1 MKQLKQYSQM
11 MMKMIKCKIYIL
23 LAIVM
28 GNSFAMIACDC
39 DYFLK
44 RISHENYYYYETI
57 FMANIESI
65 KTINDSVSLIKVA
78 SIENFKGQ
86 GVDSFYVE
94 TGSSCSININ
104 IGDNWLL
111 FLNHDF
117 LSYCSPSSKKQNIK
131 DDKIIDFL
139 RFPKTFKDSLISN
152 SLLFTKQV
160 NTSELWNEVKK
171 IKCYDYSKENKVVI
185 LFSAICQ
192 IDGRIHS
199 IEKRSQ
205 YKDIDV
211 SSLSCVIN
219 ELQKLRAEP
228 AEINGNPVNSRFY
241 FPLRLTL

>member
-1 MKQLKQYSQM
+1 M
-11 MMKMIKCKIYIL
+11 MMIKCKIYIF

-28 GNSFAMIACDC
+28 GNSFAMIACEC
-39 DYFLK
+39 EFFST
-44 RISHENYYYYETI
+44 RISHENYYYYENI

-65 KTINDSVSLIKVA
+65 KTINDSVSLIKVE
-78 SIENFKGQ
+78 SIENFKGKC
-86 GVDSFYVE
+86 VDSFYVE
-94 TGSSCSININ
+94 PGTSCSLNIN

-111 FLNHDF
+111 FLNDDF
-117 LSYCSPSSKKQNIK
+117 LFYCNPSRKKQDIK
-131 DDKIIDFL
+131 DDKIFDFL
-139 RFPKTFKDSLISN
+139 RFPQTFKDSLISN

-160 NTSELWNEVKK
+160 NTSELWKEVKN
-171 IKCYDYSKENKVVI
+171 IKCYDYSKENKVVV

-205 YKDIDV
+205 FKDIDV

-228 AEINGNPVNSRFY
+228 AEINGNPVNSIFF